1 MRSSGD
7 EGRSQDSQV
16 YGRNVASATAT
27 KAAMWKCPFVHRN
40 ALYYVHLV
48 TRLNYPAEETPGGCG
63 RGPLSPTTQP
73 TRLPVSKAVWG
84 VDTSA
89 AQSPTSHPNPLQLK
103 SRVVSP
109 ALPEVLSLNNVVPV
123 HCHYVVCSLCNKRKP
138 EQN

>member
-7 EGRSQDSQV
+7 EGRSQESQV
-16 YGRNVASATAT
+16 YGRTMASAITT
-27 KAAMWKCPFVHRN
+27 KAATWKCPFVHRN

-48 TRLNYPAEETPGGCG
+48 THLNYPAEETPGGCG

-84 VDTSA
+84 VVTSP
-89 AQSPTSHPNPLQLK
+89 AQSPMSHSNPLQQK

-109 ALPEVLSLNNVVPV
+109 ALPEALSLNKVVPV
-123 HCHYVVCSLCNKRKP
+123 CCHYVVGYFTM
-138 EQN
+138 QQ